1 LTGDQQQQIRLY
13 CGNIF
18 ATVNQPLRN
27 CNSPHYG
34 AALIHIV
41 APGTYNPDTNP
52 SRITPH
58 NIFDTALGSDS
69 VWKKD
74 RYSLGA
80 KFTVVNLTNRVAL
93 YNFLSS
99 FSGTHFV
106 TPRTVQG
113 ELTFHF

>member
-1 LTGDQQQQIRLY
+1 
-13 CGNIF
+13 
-18 ATVNQPLRN
+18 
-27 CNSPHYG
+27 
-34 AALIHIV
+34 V

-52 SRITPH
+52 SRITPR
-58 NIFDTALGSDS
+58 NIFDIALGADS
-69 VWKKD
+69 LWKKD
-74 RYSLGA
+74 GYSLGA
-80 KFTVVNLTNRVAL
+80 KFAVVNLTNRVAL